1 MASMVTSVK
10 SLNDALKDTLKTL
23 NEIND
28 TIKHISAPAQTAADS
43 MRKTITKNGQKG
55 LTKGSKVALGTD
67 GANFGQATSATQES
81 KVPASQPQSAAQA
94 RRANDVNMPWMS
106 PTMAKF
112 SIAGGVAQMGA
123 GIAGAGYALG
133 PDLGAT
139 ISRASNYYATSQY
152 ATTGLGYKQLQTS
165 TMGALGGGFGRGIS
179 GIGEDAAAAAILTQ
193 QYSYAPGSSPYLQ
206 TMREVGGAYRQFN
219 MSNAAA
225 ATAIGGLQTGAMG
238 ANLYQ
243 YGISQF
249 DKNGNPLSESDIA
262 KQLFNRIFQ
271 GRGQGNAKGV
281 QQSLQYG
288 LAGADLNAMG
298 FSADQQQLFKAQFLA
313 LAQNKNA
320 DLSKM
325 SGAGNPN
332 AAGQQIITSQ
342 TNLMQASQ
350 DSMIKGYQAAAAT
363 IKTVNSQMA
372 KFGQSVIEAKAYLQ
386 GLGQSGVG
394 GALTSLIGGFTAGIK
409 NIAEGIATLY
419 AAEKLG
425 IPIGRGGSAV
435 LSAGQTASTGAR
447 LLGRVAGGAATA
459 AGAGYVI
466 GEGGK
471 IIGNSTGLN
480 KTSTGRKIVRG
491 GSTLAGAGMGAR
503 IGAIAGAAIPVLG
516 EIGVGEAAGAVVG
529 GIIGG
534 VAGFFGSRG
543 GSSYGGFGASFGAK
557 GGAYSQSQ
565 PTPGAYSSVGGNTS
579 SMHPYSGQN
588 TKPTLSSPIPGV
600 SPTTMYGA
608 KDPSMWNG
616 AKNYHTGDDYAVPVG
631 TSVKAI
637 ADGIVMDDSPGA
649 DFGVYVQIDHGN
661 GYQTLYGHLQ
671 SKSVK
676 IGQAVTAGQ
685 EIGKSGQSGNVTG
698 PHLHFEVRKGK
709 NNPVDPSQFLTG
721 TAKSGSLGTSS
732 TVGNS
737 GSSTSGPVGKIL
749 GTGSMQTWATTLLSK
764 LGAPATADNVS
775 ALTTWASKE
784 GGHWNNPD
792 HYNPLNTTLAMP
804 GSIGTNKEGVQSYT
818 SWDQGYQATIN
829 TLTNTKGVG
838 YEKILADL
846 KSGKSSFAQTFA
858 DISNSGWVSGKTGRH
873 SYGGGNSGFGA
884 SVPSTPMSGMT
895 TSSGTTSGSGNTNV
909 QITVNI
915 AQSSQDE
922 AIKFAKKVQTIL
934 EENNSISM
942 MGSR

>member
-43 MRKTITKNGQKG
+43 MRKTVTKNGQKN
-55 LTKGSKVALGTD
+55 LTKGSKVAMGTD
-67 GANFGQATSATQES
+67 GANFGQAGTGTSDNR
-81 KVPASQPQSAAQA
+81 VPASQPQSAAQQQ
-94 RRANDVNMPWMS
+94 RAANTYMPSMS

-112 SIAGGVAQMGA
+112 SVAGGVAQMGA
-123 GIAGAGYALG
+123 GVVGAGFALG

-139 ISRASNYYATSQY
+139 ISRASNYYGTSQY
-152 ATTGLGYKQLQTS
+152 SPTSLGYKQLQTS
-165 TMGALGGGFGRGIS
+165 TMGALGGKFGRGVS

-193 QYSYAPGSSPYLQ
+193 QYGYAPGSSPYLQ
-206 TMREVGGAYRQFN
+206 SMREVGGAYRQFN

-249 DKNGNPLSESDIA
+249 DKNGNPVSESQMA

-350 DSMIKGYQAAAAT
+350 DSMIKGYQAAATT
-363 IKTVNSQMA
+363 ITDVNKKMA
-372 KFGQSVIEAKAYLQ
+372 QFGQSVIEAKAYMQ

-394 GALTSLIGGFTAGIK
+394 GALTSLIGGFTSGIK
-409 NIAEGIATLY
+409 NIAEGMAALY

-425 IPIGRGGSAV
+425 IPLGKGGSTILGIGKSAV
-435 LSAGQTASTGAR
+435 GTGAR
-447 LLGRVAGGAATA
+447 ALGRAAGVVGTA
-459 AGAGYVI
+459 AGAGYVMGQGAKVI
-466 GEGGK
+466 GSG
-471 IIGNSTGLN
+471 TGLN
-480 KTSTGRKIVRG
+480 KSSTGRDIVRG
-491 GSTLAGAGMGAR
+491 GG
-503 IGAIAGAAIPVLG
+503 IAA
-516 EIGVGEAAGAVVG
+516 AAGTGALIGFGLGGPVGAVAGTVIG
-529 GIIGG
+529 GI
-534 VAGFFGSRG
+534 AGFFGAGG

-557 GGAYSQSQ
+557 GGAYST
-565 PTPGAYSSVGGNTS
+565 TPGNTS
-579 SMHPYSGQN
+579 AISPYSGQSN
-588 TKPTLSSPIPGV
+588 KQTLSSPIPGTA
-600 SPTTMYGA
+600 PTTMYGA
-608 KDPSMWNG
+608 KDPGMWNG

-631 TSVKAI
+631 TSVKAV
-637 ADGIVMDDSPGA
+637 ADGTVYDDSPGA
-649 DFGVYVQIDHGN
+649 DFGVYVQVDHGN

-671 SKSVK
+671 SRSVK
-676 IGQAVTAGQ
+676 IGQKIVTGQ
-685 EIGKSGQSGNVTG
+685 EVGKSGQSGNVTG

-721 TAKSGSLGTSS
+721 TGGTKQTVSGKTVSAPGT
-732 TVGNS
+732 V
-737 GSSTSGPVGKIL
+737 L
-749 GTGSMQTWATTLLSK
+749 GTGDQRAWATDFLK
-764 LGAPATADNVS
+764 GMGAPATS
-775 ALTTWASKE
+775 ANIKAMTTWMAYE
-784 GGHWNNPD
+784 GGQWKNSA
-792 HYNPLNTTLAMP
+792 HYNPLNTTLGASGATDMN
-804 GSIGTNKEGVQSYT
+804 SAGVKSYT
-818 SWDQGYQATIN
+818 SYSQGLQSNIS
-829 TLTNTKGVG
+829 TLQENQRGYAAIRAALLKGNDTAGVLGAVNHSAWGTKIPG
-838 YEKILADL
+838 
-846 KSGKSSFAQTFA
+846 
-858 DISNSGWVSGKTGRH
+858 
-873 SYGGGNSGFGA
+873 YGGGNSGFGA
-884 SVPSTPMSGMT
+884 SITAPQQG
-895 TSSGTTSGSGNTNV
+895 GSTNV

-915 AQSSQDE
+915 AQASQDE
-922 AIKFAKKVQTIL
+922 AVKFAKKVQTIL

-942 MGSR
+942 MGNR

>member
-1 MASMVTSVK
+1 MVTSVK

-43 MRKTITKNGQKG
+43 MRKTVTKNGQRN
-55 LTKGSKVALGTD
+55 LTKGSKVAMGTD
-67 GANFGQATSATQES
+67 GANFTQADSGTSQT

-94 RRANDVNMPWMS
+94 KNANDVNMPWMS

-123 GIAGAGYALG
+123 GVAGAAFALG

-139 ISRASNYYATSQY
+139 ISRASNYYGTAQYSPTS
-152 ATTGLGYKQLQTS
+152 LGYKQLQTS
-165 TMGALGGGFGRGIS
+165 TMGALGGSFGRGIS

-193 QYSYAPGSSPYLQ
+193 QYGYAPGSSPYLQ
-206 TMREVGGAYRQFN
+206 SMREVGGAYRQFN
-219 MSNAAA
+219 MGNAAA

-249 DKNGNPLSESDIA
+249 DKNGNPVSESQMA

-332 AAGQQIITSQ
+332 AAGQKIITSQ

-350 DSMIKGYQAAAAT
+350 DSMIKGYQAAATT
-363 IKTVNSQMA
+363 ITDVNKKMA
-372 KFGQSVIEAKAYLQ
+372 EFGQSVIQAKAYMQ

-394 GALTSLIGGFTAGIK
+394 GALTSLIGGFASGVK
-409 NIAEGIATLY
+409 NIAEGMAALY
-419 AAEKLG
+419 AAEQLG
-425 IPIGRGGSAV
+425 IPLGKGGSA
-435 LSAGQTASTGAR
+435 LLGAGRLVGTGAKA
-447 LLGRVAGGAATA
+447 LGRAAGVVGLS
-459 AGAGYVI
+459 AGAGYAMGQGAKVI
-466 GEGGK
+466 GSE
-471 IIGNSTGLN
+471 TGLN
-480 KTSTGRKIVRG
+480 KSSTGRDIVRG
-491 GSTLAGAGMGAR
+491 GSIAAGAGAGALAGSFAGPPGLV
-503 IGAIAGAAIPVLG
+503 IGAL
-516 EIGVGEAAGAVVG
+516 VG
-529 GIIGG
+529 GI
-534 VAGFFGSRG
+534 AGYFGSSG

-557 GGAYSQSQ
+557 GGMYSQTQS
-565 PTPGAYSSVGGNTS
+565 TPGAYSSTAANTS
-579 SMHPYSGQN
+579 AINPYSGQSN
-588 TKPTLSSPIPGV
+588 KQTLSSPIPGTA
-600 SPTTMYGA
+600 PTTMYGA
-608 KDPSMWNG
+608 KDPGMWNG

-631 TSVKAI
+631 TSVKAV
-637 ADGIVMDDSPGA
+637 ADGTVYDDSPGA

-671 SKSVK
+671 SRSVK
-676 IGQAVTAGQ
+676 IGQKVVTGQ

-721 TAKSGSLGTSS
+721 TGGTKQTVSGKTVSAPGT
-732 TVGNS
+732 V
-737 GSSTSGPVGKIL
+737 L
-749 GTGSMQTWATTLLSK
+749 GTGDQRAWATDFLK
-764 LGAPATADNVS
+764 GMGAPATSANVK
-775 ALTTWASKE
+775 AMTTWMAYE
-784 GGHWNNPD
+784 GGQWKNSA
-792 HYNPLNTTLAMP
+792 HYNPLNTTLGASGATDMN
-804 GSIGTNKEGVQSYT
+804 SAGVKSYT
-818 SWDQGYQATIN
+818 SYSQGLQSNIS
-829 TLTNTKGVG
+829 TLQENQRGYAAIRAALLKGNDTAGVLGAVNHSAWGTKIPG
-838 YEKILADL
+838 
-846 KSGKSSFAQTFA
+846 
-858 DISNSGWVSGKTGRH
+858 
-873 SYGGGNSGFGA
+873 YGGGNSGFGA
-884 SVPSTPMSGMT
+884 SITAPQQ
-895 TSSGTTSGSGNTNV
+895 SGSTNV

-915 AQSSQDE
+915 AQASQDE
-922 AIKFAKKVQTIL
+922 AVKFAKKVQSIL
-934 EENNSISM
+934 EENNSIST

>member
-1 MASMVTSVK
+1 MVTSVK

-23 NEIND
+23 AEIND

-55 LTKGSKVALGTD
+55 LTKGSKVAMGTD
-67 GANFGQATSATQES
+67 GANFTQAGGPTADTR
-81 KVPASQPQSAAQA
+81 VPASQPQSEAQRQRAANA
-94 RRANDVNMPWMS
+94 YMPSMS

-112 SIAGGVAQMGA
+112 TIAGGVAQMGA
-123 GIAGAGYALG
+123 GVAGAAYALG

-139 ISRASNYYATSQY
+139 ISRASNYYGTSQY
-152 ATTGLGYKQLQTS
+152 SPTSLGYKQLQTS
-165 TMGALGGGFGRGIS
+165 TMSALGGRFGRGIS

-193 QYSYAPGSSPYLQ
+193 QYGYAPGSSPYLQ

-249 DKNGNPLSESDIA
+249 DKNGNPVSESQMA

-320 DLSKM
+320 DLSKL

-332 AAGQQIITSQ
+332 AAGQKIITSQ

-350 DSMIKGYQAAAAT
+350 DSMIKGYQAAATT
-363 IKTVNSQMA
+363 ITKVNKFMEQ
-372 KFGQSVIEAKAYLQ
+372 FGQSVIEAKAYMQ
-386 GLGQSGVG
+386 GLGQSGLG
-394 GALTSLIGGFTAGIK
+394 GGLASLIGGFTVGIK
-409 NIAEGIATLY
+409 NIAESMAALA
-419 AAEKLG
+419 AAEALGMPLGKGGTKL
-425 IPIGRGGSAV
+425 
-435 LSAGQTASTGAR
+435 LSAGRGA
-447 LLGRVAGGAATA
+447 LSLIKGAATRVVAPAAVGLGVGAAGKQLGKALHVNSGVTRAASGLAA
-459 AGAGYVI
+459 AGAGAA
-466 GEGGK
+466 
-471 IIGNSTGLN
+471 T
-480 KTSTGRKIVRG
+480 
-491 GSTLAGAGMGAR
+491 GAG
-503 IGAIAGAAIPVLG
+503 IGSIFAPETLG
-516 EIGVGEAAGAVVG
+516 LSIVAG

-534 VAGFFGSRG
+534 IAGLFSG

-557 GGAYSQSQ
+557 GGAYSQVQ
-565 PTPGAYSSVGGNTS
+565 ATPGQYSSTVANTS
-579 SMHPYSGQN
+579 TIHPYSGQSS
-588 TKPTLSSPIPGV
+588 KQTLSSPIPGTA
-600 SPTTMYGA
+600 PTTMYGA
-608 KDPSMWNG
+608 KDPGMWNG

-631 TSVKAI
+631 TSVKAV
-637 ADGIVMDDSPGA
+637 ADGTVYDDSPGA
-649 DFGVYVQIDHGN
+649 DFGVYVQVDHGN

-671 SKSVK
+671 SRSVK
-676 IGQAVTAGQ
+676 IGQKVVTGQ

-721 TAKSGSLGTSS
+721 TGGTKQTVSGKTVSSPGT
-732 TVGNS
+732 
-737 GSSTSGPVGKIL
+737 IL
-749 GTGSMQTWATTLLSK
+749 GTGDQRAWATDFLK
-764 LGAPATADNVS
+764 GMGAPTTS
-775 ALTTWASKE
+775 ANIKAMTTWMAYE
-784 GGHWNNPD
+784 GGQWKNSA
-792 HYNPLNTTLAMP
+792 HYNPLNTTLGASGAVDMNSAGVKSYASYSQGLQSNISTLKEDQRGYAAIRAALLKGNDTAGVLGAVNHSAWGTKIP
-804 GSIGTNKEGVQSYT
+804 G
-818 SWDQGYQATIN
+818 
-829 TLTNTKGVG
+829 
-838 YEKILADL
+838 
-846 KSGKSSFAQTFA
+846 
-858 DISNSGWVSGKTGRH
+858 
-873 SYGGGNSGFGA
+873 YGGGNSGFGA
-884 SVPSTPMSGMT
+884 SM
-895 TSSGTTSGSGNTNV
+895 TSSGQSGSTNV

-915 AQSSQDE
+915 AQASQDE
-922 AIKFAKKVQTIL
+922 AIKFAKKVQSII

-942 MGSR
+942 MGTR

>member
-43 MRKTITKNGQKG
+43 MRKTVTKNGQKN
-55 LTKGSKVALGTD
+55 LTKGSKVAMGTD
-67 GANFGQATSATQES
+67 GANFGQAGTGTSDNR
-81 KVPASQPQSAAQA
+81 VPASQPQSAAQQQ
-94 RRANDVNMPWMS
+94 RAANTYMPSMS

-112 SIAGGVAQMGA
+112 SVAGGVAQMGA
-123 GIAGAGYALG
+123 GVVGAGFALG

-139 ISRASNYYATSQY
+139 ISRASNYYGTSQY
-152 ATTGLGYKQLQTS
+152 SPTSLGYKQLQTS
-165 TMGALGGGFGRGIS
+165 TMGALGGKFGRGVS

-193 QYSYAPGSSPYLQ
+193 QYGYAPGSSPYLQ
-206 TMREVGGAYRQFN
+206 SMREVGGAYRQFN

-249 DKNGNPLSESDIA
+249 DKNGNPVSESQMA

-350 DSMIKGYQAAAAT
+350 DSMIKGYQAAATT
-363 IKTVNSQMA
+363 ITDVNKKMA
-372 KFGQSVIEAKAYLQ
+372 QFGQSVIEAKAYMQ

-394 GALTSLIGGFTAGIK
+394 GALTSLIGGFTSGIK
-409 NIAEGIATLY
+409 NIAEGMAALY
-419 AAEKLG
+419 AAEQLG
-425 IPIGRGGSAV
+425 IPLGKGGSAI
-435 LSAGQTASTGAR
+435 LGAGKSLVGTGAR
-447 LLGRVAGGAATA
+447 ALGRAAGVVGTA
-459 AGAGYVI
+459 AGAGYVMGQGAKVI
-466 GEGGK
+466 GSG
-471 IIGNSTGLN
+471 TGLN
-480 KTSTGRKIVRG
+480 KSSTGRDIVRG
-491 GSTLAGAGMGAR
+491 GG
-503 IGAIAGAAIPVLG
+503 IAA
-516 EIGVGEAAGAVVG
+516 AAGTGALIGFGLGGPVGAVAGTVIG
-529 GIIGG
+529 GIS
-534 VAGFFGSRG
+534 GFFGAGG

-557 GGAYSQSQ
+557 GGAYSK
-565 PTPGAYSSVGGNTS
+565 TPGNTS
-579 SMHPYSGQN
+579 AISPYSGQSN
-588 TKPTLSSPIPGV
+588 KQTLSSPIPGTA
-600 SPTTMYGA
+600 PTTMYGA
-608 KDPSMWNG
+608 KDPGMWNG

-631 TSVKAI
+631 TSVKAV
-637 ADGIVMDDSPGA
+637 ADGTVYDDSPGA
-649 DFGVYVQIDHGN
+649 DFGVYVQVDHGN

-671 SKSVK
+671 SRSVK
-676 IGQAVTAGQ
+676 IGQKVVTGQ

-721 TAKSGSLGTSS
+721 TGGTKQTVSGKTVSAPGT
-732 TVGNS
+732 V
-737 GSSTSGPVGKIL
+737 L
-749 GTGSMQTWATTLLSK
+749 GTGDQRAWATDFLK
-764 LGAPATADNVS
+764 GMGAPATS
-775 ALTTWASKE
+775 ANIKAMTTWMAYE
-784 GGHWNNPD
+784 GGQWKNSA
-792 HYNPLNTTLAMP
+792 HYNPLNTTLGASGATDMN
-804 GSIGTNKEGVQSYT
+804 SAGVKSYT
-818 SWDQGYQATIN
+818 SYSQGLQSNIS
-829 TLTNTKGVG
+829 TLQENQRGYAAIRAALLKGNDTAGVLGAVNNSAWGTKIPG
-838 YEKILADL
+838 
-846 KSGKSSFAQTFA
+846 
-858 DISNSGWVSGKTGRH
+858 
-873 SYGGGNSGFGA
+873 YGGGNSGFGA
-884 SVPSTPMSGMT
+884 SITAPQQG
-895 TSSGTTSGSGNTNV
+895 GSTNV

-915 AQSSQDE
+915 AQASQDE
-922 AIKFAKKVQTIL
+922 AVKFAKKVQTIL

-942 MGSR
+942 MGNR

>member
-43 MRKTITKNGQKG
+43 MRKTVTKNGQKN
-55 LTKGSKVALGTD
+55 LTKGSKVAMGTD
-67 GANFGQATSATQES
+67 GANFGQAGTGTSDNR
-81 KVPASQPQSAAQA
+81 VPASQPQSAAQQQ
-94 RRANDVNMPWMS
+94 RAANTYMPSMS

-112 SIAGGVAQMGA
+112 SVAGGVAQMGA
-123 GIAGAGYALG
+123 GVVGAGFALG

-139 ISRASNYYATSQY
+139 ISRASNYYGTSQY
-152 ATTGLGYKQLQTS
+152 SPTSLGYKQLQTS
-165 TMGALGGGFGRGIS
+165 TMGALGGKFGRGVS

-193 QYSYAPGSSPYLQ
+193 QYGYAPGSSPYLQ
-206 TMREVGGAYRQFN
+206 SMREVGGAYRQFN

-249 DKNGNPLSESDIA
+249 DKNGNPVSESQMA

-350 DSMIKGYQAAAAT
+350 DSMIKGYQAAATT
-363 IKTVNSQMA
+363 ITDVNKKMA
-372 KFGQSVIEAKAYLQ
+372 QFGQSVIEAKAYMQ

-394 GALTSLIGGFTAGIK
+394 GALTSVIGGFTSAIT
-409 NIAEGIATLY
+409 NIAEGMAALY

-425 IPIGRGGSAV
+425 IPLGKGGSTILGIGKSAV
-435 LSAGQTASTGAR
+435 GTGAR
-447 LLGRVAGGAATA
+447 ALGRAAGVVGTA
-459 AGAGYVI
+459 AGAGYVMGQGAKVI
-466 GEGGK
+466 GSG
-471 IIGNSTGLN
+471 TGLN
-480 KTSTGRKIVRG
+480 TSSTGRDIVRG
-491 GSTLAGAGMGAR
+491 GG
-503 IGAIAGAAIPVLG
+503 IAA
-516 EIGVGEAAGAVVG
+516 AAGTGALIGFGLGGPVGAVAGTVIG
-529 GIIGG
+529 GI
-534 VAGFFGSRG
+534 AGFFGAGG

-557 GGAYSQSQ
+557 GGAYST
-565 PTPGAYSSVGGNTS
+565 TPGNTS
-579 SMHPYSGQN
+579 AISPYSGQSN
-588 TKPTLSSPIPGV
+588 KQTLSSPIPGTA
-600 SPTTMYGA
+600 PTTMYGA
-608 KDPSMWNG
+608 KDPGMWNG

-631 TSVKAI
+631 TSVKAV
-637 ADGIVMDDSPGA
+637 ADGTVYDDSPGA
-649 DFGVYVQIDHGN
+649 DFGVYVQVDHGN

-671 SKSVK
+671 SRSVK
-676 IGQAVTAGQ
+676 IGQKVVTGQ

-721 TAKSGSLGTSS
+721 TGGTKQTVSGKTVSAPGT
-732 TVGNS
+732 V
-737 GSSTSGPVGKIL
+737 L
-749 GTGSMQTWATTLLSK
+749 GTGDQRAWATDFLK
-764 LGAPATADNVS
+764 GMGAPATS
-775 ALTTWASKE
+775 ANIKAMTTWMAYE
-784 GGHWNNPD
+784 GGQWKNSA
-792 HYNPLNTTLAMP
+792 HYNPLNTTLGASGATDMN
-804 GSIGTNKEGVQSYT
+804 SAGVKSYT
-818 SWDQGYQATIN
+818 SYSQGLQSNIS
-829 TLTNTKGVG
+829 TLQENQRGYAAIRAALLKGNDTAGVLGAVNHSAWGTKIPG
-838 YEKILADL
+838 
-846 KSGKSSFAQTFA
+846 
-858 DISNSGWVSGKTGRH
+858 
-873 SYGGGNSGFGA
+873 YGGGNSGFGA
-884 SVPSTPMSGMT
+884 SITAPQQG
-895 TSSGTTSGSGNTNV
+895 GSTNV

-915 AQSSQDE
+915 AQASQDE
-922 AIKFAKKVQTIL
+922 AVKFAKKVQTIL

-942 MGSR
+942 MGNR

>member
-43 MRKTITKNGQKG
+43 MRKTVTKNGQKN
-55 LTKGSKVALGTD
+55 LTKGSKVAMGTD
-67 GANFGQATSATQES
+67 GANFGQAGTGTSDNR
-81 KVPASQPQSAAQA
+81 VPASQPQSAAQQQ
-94 RRANDVNMPWMS
+94 RAANTYMPSMS

-112 SIAGGVAQMGA
+112 SVAGGVAQMGA
-123 GIAGAGYALG
+123 GVVGAGFALG

-139 ISRASNYYATSQY
+139 ISRASNYYGTSQY
-152 ATTGLGYKQLQTS
+152 SPTSLGYKQLQTS
-165 TMGALGGGFGRGIS
+165 TMGALGGKFGRGVS

-193 QYSYAPGSSPYLQ
+193 QYGYAPGSSPYLQ
-206 TMREVGGAYRQFN
+206 SMREVGGAYRQFN

-249 DKNGNPLSESDIA
+249 DKNGNPVSESQMA

-350 DSMIKGYQAAAAT
+350 DSMIKGYQAAATT
-363 IKTVNSQMA
+363 ITDVNKKMA
-372 KFGQSVIEAKAYLQ
+372 QFGQSVIEAKAYMQ

-394 GALTSLIGGFTAGIK
+394 GALTSLIGGFTSGIK
-409 NIAEGIATLY
+409 NIAEGMAALY

-425 IPIGRGGSAV
+425 IPLGKGGSTILGIGKSAV
-435 LSAGQTASTGAR
+435 GTGAR
-447 LLGRVAGGAATA
+447 ALGRAAGVVGTA
-459 AGAGYVI
+459 AGAGYVMGQGAKVI
-466 GEGGK
+466 GSG
-471 IIGNSTGLN
+471 TGLN
-480 KTSTGRKIVRG
+480 KSSTGRDIVRG
-491 GSTLAGAGMGAR
+491 GG
-503 IGAIAGAAIPVLG
+503 IAA
-516 EIGVGEAAGAVVG
+516 AAGTGALIGFGLGGPVGAVAGTVIG
-529 GIIGG
+529 GI
-534 VAGFFGSRG
+534 AGFFGAGG

-557 GGAYSQSQ
+557 GGAYST
-565 PTPGAYSSVGGNTS
+565 TPGNTS
-579 SMHPYSGQN
+579 AISPYSGQSN
-588 TKPTLSSPIPGV
+588 KQTLSSPIPGTA
-600 SPTTMYGA
+600 PTTMYGA
-608 KDPSMWNG
+608 KDPGMWNG

-631 TSVKAI
+631 TSVKAV
-637 ADGIVMDDSPGA
+637 ADGTVYDDSPGA
-649 DFGVYVQIDHGN
+649 DFGVYVQVDHGN

-671 SKSVK
+671 SRSVK
-676 IGQAVTAGQ
+676 IGQKVVTGQ

-721 TAKSGSLGTSS
+721 TGGTKQTVSGKTVSAPGT
-732 TVGNS
+732 V
-737 GSSTSGPVGKIL
+737 L
-749 GTGSMQTWATTLLSK
+749 GTGDQRAWATDFLK
-764 LGAPATADNVS
+764 GMGAPATS
-775 ALTTWASKE
+775 ANIKAMTTWMAYE
-784 GGHWNNPD
+784 GGQWKNSA
-792 HYNPLNTTLAMP
+792 HYNPLNTTLGASGATDMN
-804 GSIGTNKEGVQSYT
+804 SAGVKSYT
-818 SWDQGYQATIN
+818 SYSQGLQSNIS
-829 TLTNTKGVG
+829 TLQENQRGYAAIRAALLKGNDTAGVLGAVNHSAWGTKIPG
-838 YEKILADL
+838 
-846 KSGKSSFAQTFA
+846 
-858 DISNSGWVSGKTGRH
+858 
-873 SYGGGNSGFGA
+873 YGGGNSGFGA
-884 SVPSTPMSGMT
+884 SITAPQQG
-895 TSSGTTSGSGNTNV
+895 GSTNV

-915 AQSSQDE
+915 AQASQDE
-922 AIKFAKKVQTIL
+922 AVKFAKKVQTIL

-942 MGSR
+942 MGNR

>member
-43 MRKTITKNGQKG
+43 MRKTVTKNGQKN
-55 LTKGSKVALGTD
+55 LTKGSKVAMGTD
-67 GANFGQATSATQES
+67 GANFGQAGTGTSDNR
-81 KVPASQPQSAAQA
+81 VPASQPQSAAQQQ
-94 RRANDVNMPWMS
+94 RAANTYMPSMS

-112 SIAGGVAQMGA
+112 SVAGGVAQMGA
-123 GIAGAGYALG
+123 GVVGAGFALG

-139 ISRASNYYATSQY
+139 ISRASNYYGTSQY
-152 ATTGLGYKQLQTS
+152 SPTSLGYKQLQTS
-165 TMGALGGGFGRGIS
+165 TMGALGGKFGRGVS

-193 QYSYAPGSSPYLQ
+193 QYGYAPGSSPYLQ
-206 TMREVGGAYRQFN
+206 SMREVGGAYRQFN

-249 DKNGNPLSESDIA
+249 DKNGNPVSESQMA

-350 DSMIKGYQAAAAT
+350 DSMIKGYQAAATT
-363 IKTVNSQMA
+363 ITDVNKKMA
-372 KFGQSVIEAKAYLQ
+372 QFGQSVIEAKAYMQ
-386 GLGQSGVG
+386 GLGQSGAG
-394 GALTSLIGGFTAGIK
+394 GALTSLIGGFTSGIK
-409 NIAEGIATLY
+409 NIAEGMAALY

-425 IPIGRGGSAV
+425 IPLGKGGSTILGIGKSAV
-435 LSAGQTASTGAR
+435 GTGAR
-447 LLGRVAGGAATA
+447 ALGRAAGVVGTA
-459 AGAGYVI
+459 AGAGYVMGQGAKVI
-466 GEGGK
+466 GSG
-471 IIGNSTGLN
+471 TGLN
-480 KTSTGRKIVRG
+480 KSSTGRDIVRG
-491 GSTLAGAGMGAR
+491 GG
-503 IGAIAGAAIPVLG
+503 IAA
-516 EIGVGEAAGAVVG
+516 AAGTGALIGFGLGGPVGAVAGTVIG
-529 GIIGG
+529 GI
-534 VAGFFGSRG
+534 AGFFGAGG

-557 GGAYSQSQ
+557 GGAYST
-565 PTPGAYSSVGGNTS
+565 TPGNTS
-579 SMHPYSGQN
+579 AISPYSGQSN
-588 TKPTLSSPIPGV
+588 KQTLSSPIPGTA
-600 SPTTMYGA
+600 PTTMYGA
-608 KDPSMWNG
+608 KDPGMWNG

-631 TSVKAI
+631 TSVKAV
-637 ADGIVMDDSPGA
+637 ADGTVYDDSPGA
-649 DFGVYVQIDHGN
+649 DFGVYVQVDHGN

-671 SKSVK
+671 SRSVK
-676 IGQAVTAGQ
+676 IGQKVVTGQ

-721 TAKSGSLGTSS
+721 TGGTKQTVSGKTVSAPGT
-732 TVGNS
+732 V
-737 GSSTSGPVGKIL
+737 L
-749 GTGSMQTWATTLLSK
+749 GTGDQRAWATDFLK
-764 LGAPATADNVS
+764 GMGAPATS
-775 ALTTWASKE
+775 ANIKAMTTWMAYE
-784 GGHWNNPD
+784 GGQWKNSA
-792 HYNPLNTTLAMP
+792 HYNPLNTTLGASGATDMN
-804 GSIGTNKEGVQSYT
+804 SAGVKSYT
-818 SWDQGYQATIN
+818 SYSQGLQSNIS
-829 TLTNTKGVG
+829 TLQENQRGYAAIRAALLKGNDTAGVLGAVNHSAWGTKIPG
-838 YEKILADL
+838 
-846 KSGKSSFAQTFA
+846 
-858 DISNSGWVSGKTGRH
+858 
-873 SYGGGNSGFGA
+873 YGGGNSGFGA
-884 SVPSTPMSGMT
+884 SITAPQQG
-895 TSSGTTSGSGNTNV
+895 GSTNV

-915 AQSSQDE
+915 AQASQDE
-922 AIKFAKKVQTIL
+922 AVKFAKKVQTIL

-942 MGSR
+942 MGNR

>member
-43 MRKTITKNGQKG
+43 MRKTVTKNGQKN
-55 LTKGSKVALGTD
+55 LTKGSKVAMGTD
-67 GANFGQATSATQES
+67 GANFGQAGTGTSDNR
-81 KVPASQPQSAAQA
+81 VPASQPQSAAQQQ
-94 RRANDVNMPWMS
+94 RAANTYMPSMS

-112 SIAGGVAQMGA
+112 SVAGGVAQMGA
-123 GIAGAGYALG
+123 GVVGAGFALG

-139 ISRASNYYATSQY
+139 ISRASNYYGTSQY
-152 ATTGLGYKQLQTS
+152 SPTSLGYKQLQTS
-165 TMGALGGGFGRGIS
+165 TMGALGGKFGRGVS

-193 QYSYAPGSSPYLQ
+193 QYGYAPGSSPYLQ
-206 TMREVGGAYRQFN
+206 SMREVGGAYRQFN

-249 DKNGNPLSESDIA
+249 DKNGNPVSESQMA

-350 DSMIKGYQAAAAT
+350 DSMIKGYQAAATT
-363 IKTVNSQMA
+363 ITDVNKKMA
-372 KFGQSVIEAKAYLQ
+372 QFGQSVIEAKAYMQ

-394 GALTSLIGGFTAGIK
+394 GALTSLIGGFTSGIK
-409 NIAEGIATLY
+409 NIAEGMAALY

-425 IPIGRGGSAV
+425 IPLGKGGSTILGIGKSAV
-435 LSAGQTASTGAR
+435 GTGAR
-447 LLGRVAGGAATA
+447 ALGRAAGVVGTA
-459 AGAGYVI
+459 AGAGYVMGQGAKVI
-466 GEGGK
+466 GSG
-471 IIGNSTGLN
+471 TGLN
-480 KTSTGRKIVRG
+480 KSSTGRDIVRG
-491 GSTLAGAGMGAR
+491 GG
-503 IGAIAGAAIPVLG
+503 IAA
-516 EIGVGEAAGAVVG
+516 AAGTGALIGFGLGGPVGAVAGTVIG
-529 GIIGG
+529 GIS
-534 VAGFFGSRG
+534 GFFGAGG

-557 GGAYSQSQ
+557 GGAYSK
-565 PTPGAYSSVGGNTS
+565 TPGNTS
-579 SMHPYSGQN
+579 AISPYSGQSN
-588 TKPTLSSPIPGV
+588 KQTLSSPIPGTA
-600 SPTTMYGA
+600 PTTMYGA
-608 KDPSMWNG
+608 KDPGMWNG

-631 TSVKAI
+631 TSVKAV
-637 ADGIVMDDSPGA
+637 ADGTVYDDSPGA
-649 DFGVYVQIDHGN
+649 DFGVYVQVDHGN

-671 SKSVK
+671 SRSVK
-676 IGQAVTAGQ
+676 IGQKIVTGQ
-685 EIGKSGQSGNVTG
+685 EVGKSGQSGNVTG

-721 TAKSGSLGTSS
+721 TGGTKQTVSGKTVSAPGT
-732 TVGNS
+732 V
-737 GSSTSGPVGKIL
+737 L
-749 GTGSMQTWATTLLSK
+749 GTGDQRAWATDFLK
-764 LGAPATADNVS
+764 GMGAPATS
-775 ALTTWASKE
+775 ANIKAMTTWMAYE
-784 GGHWNNPD
+784 GGQWKNSA
-792 HYNPLNTTLAMP
+792 HYNPLNTTLGASGATDMN
-804 GSIGTNKEGVQSYT
+804 SAGVKSYT
-818 SWDQGYQATIN
+818 SYSQGLQSNIS
-829 TLTNTKGVG
+829 TLQENQRGYAAIRAALLKGNDTAGVLGAVNHSAWGTKIPG
-838 YEKILADL
+838 
-846 KSGKSSFAQTFA
+846 
-858 DISNSGWVSGKTGRH
+858 
-873 SYGGGNSGFGA
+873 YGGGNSGFGA
-884 SVPSTPMSGMT
+884 SITAPQQG
-895 TSSGTTSGSGNTNV
+895 GSTNV

-915 AQSSQDE
+915 AQASQDE
-922 AIKFAKKVQTIL
+922 AVKFAKKVQTIL

-942 MGSR
+942 MGNR

>member
-43 MRKTITKNGQKG
+43 MRKTVTKNGQKN
-55 LTKGSKVALGTD
+55 LTKGSKVAMGTD
-67 GANFGQATSATQES
+67 GANFGQAGTGTSDNR
-81 KVPASQPQSAAQA
+81 VPASQPQSAAQQQ
-94 RRANDVNMPWMS
+94 RAANTYMPSMS

-112 SIAGGVAQMGA
+112 SVAGGVAQMGA
-123 GIAGAGYALG
+123 GVVGAGFALG

-139 ISRASNYYATSQY
+139 ISRASNYYGTSQY
-152 ATTGLGYKQLQTS
+152 SPTSLGYKQLQTS
-165 TMGALGGGFGRGIS
+165 TMGALGGKFGRGVS

-193 QYSYAPGSSPYLQ
+193 QYGYAPGSSPYLQ
-206 TMREVGGAYRQFN
+206 SMREVGGAYRQFN

-249 DKNGNPLSESDIA
+249 DKNGNPVSESQMA

-350 DSMIKGYQAAAAT
+350 DSMIKGYQAAATT
-363 IKTVNSQMA
+363 ITDVNKKMA
-372 KFGQSVIEAKAYLQ
+372 QFGQSVIEAKAYMQ

-394 GALTSLIGGFTAGIK
+394 GALTSLIGGFTSGIK
-409 NIAEGIATLY
+409 NIAEGMAALY

-425 IPIGRGGSAV
+425 IPLGKGGSTILGIGKSAV
-435 LSAGQTASTGAR
+435 GTGAR
-447 LLGRVAGGAATA
+447 ALGRAAGVVGTA
-459 AGAGYVI
+459 AGAGYVMGQGAKVI
-466 GEGGK
+466 GSG
-471 IIGNSTGLN
+471 TGLN
-480 KTSTGRKIVRG
+480 KSSTGRDIVRG
-491 GSTLAGAGMGAR
+491 GG
-503 IGAIAGAAIPVLG
+503 IAA
-516 EIGVGEAAGAVVG
+516 AAGTGALIGFGLGGPVGAVAGTVIG
-529 GIIGG
+529 GIS
-534 VAGFFGSRG
+534 GFFGAGG

-557 GGAYSQSQ
+557 GGAYSK
-565 PTPGAYSSVGGNTS
+565 TPGNTS
-579 SMHPYSGQN
+579 AISPYSGQSN
-588 TKPTLSSPIPGV
+588 KQTLSSPIPGTA
-600 SPTTMYGA
+600 PTTMYGA
-608 KDPSMWNG
+608 KDPGMWNG

-631 TSVKAI
+631 TSVKAV
-637 ADGIVMDDSPGA
+637 ADGTVYDDSPGA
-649 DFGVYVQIDHGN
+649 DFGVYVQVDHGN

-671 SKSVK
+671 SRSVK
-676 IGQAVTAGQ
+676 IGQKVVTGQ

-721 TAKSGSLGTSS
+721 TGGTKQTVSGKTVSAPGT
-732 TVGNS
+732 V
-737 GSSTSGPVGKIL
+737 L
-749 GTGSMQTWATTLLSK
+749 GTGDQRAWATDFLK
-764 LGAPATADNVS
+764 GMGAPATS
-775 ALTTWASKE
+775 ANIKAMTTWMAYE
-784 GGHWNNPD
+784 GGQWKNSA
-792 HYNPLNTTLAMP
+792 HYNPLNTTLGASGATDMN
-804 GSIGTNKEGVQSYT
+804 SAGVKSYT
-818 SWDQGYQATIN
+818 SYSQGLQSNIS
-829 TLTNTKGVG
+829 TLQENQRGYAAIRAALLKGNDTAGVLGAVNHSAWGTKIPG
-838 YEKILADL
+838 
-846 KSGKSSFAQTFA
+846 
-858 DISNSGWVSGKTGRH
+858 
-873 SYGGGNSGFGA
+873 YGGGNSGFGA
-884 SVPSTPMSGMT
+884 SITAPQQG
-895 TSSGTTSGSGNTNV
+895 GSTNV

-915 AQSSQDE
+915 AQASQDE
-922 AIKFAKKVQTIL
+922 AVKFAKKVQTIL

-942 MGSR
+942 MGNR